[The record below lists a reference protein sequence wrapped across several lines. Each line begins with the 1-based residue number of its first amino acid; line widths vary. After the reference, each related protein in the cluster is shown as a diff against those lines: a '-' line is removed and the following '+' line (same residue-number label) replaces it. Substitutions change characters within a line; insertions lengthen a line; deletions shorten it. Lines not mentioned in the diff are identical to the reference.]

1 MAKVKSR
8 YKQMETVMTAVLGL
22 DAVVF
27 IAYLIFAGIG
37 MVGLKVI
44 AAVLCF
50 LISAAV
56 LYFLY
61 MTHEL
66 LRKRSLWMTLA
77 AVCIILCLLVSL
89 LFRFPAPVY
98 TLPQVA

>member
-66 LRKRSLWMTLA
+66 LRKRSLWMKLA
-77 AVCIILCLLVSL
+77 AVCILLCLFASL
-89 LFRFPAPVY
+89 ILHFPAPRF
-98 TLPQVA
+98 TL